1 MSTGRPYAAPL
12 TTSRAVGL
20 PAADTYTTLLN
31 APVSQSTGYL
41 YACTS
46 PCVRARLPAVG
57 TVASRVS
64 RCSLLTAYRHVYR
77 LLVRLHHASRDA
89 RSSRP
94 AAMSTGCLYG
104 CTTSRHA
111 RSSHR
116 PTAMSTGCTT
126 RLAMLT
132 PRLSDPPVPP
142 STGSRYRCH
151 ISASTAMSTGG
162 LCSRTSSP
170 VQCRASPPA
179 HASSVTRNG
188 EWIFP
193 QIPATVRADA
203 QQLVVTRLL
212 DCVHDPVAHFG
223 RLQRIRPRRWSN
235 DNPLAR
241 WPDISGTPVA
251 NLLRCVARGLF
262 VYNYDMRDKIIAFR
276 HGF

>member
-1 MSTGRPYAAPL
+1 MLAPHI
-12 TTSRAVGL
+12 
-20 PAADTYTTLLN
+20 
-31 APVSQSTGYL
+31 SQV
-41 YACTS
+41 
-46 PCVRARLPAVG
+46 PARLPAVC
-57 TVASRVS
+57 TSVCV
-64 RCSLLTAYRHVYR
+64 CTIR
-77 LLVRLHHASRDA
+77 LFSCTMSHLHTTPLPSGARLKRTRD
-89 RSSRP
+89 
-94 AAMSTGCLYG
+94 
-104 CTTSRHA
+104 
-111 RSSHR
+111 
-116 PTAMSTGCTT
+116 
-126 RLAMLT
+126 
-132 PRLSDPPVPP
+132 
-142 STGSRYRCH
+142 
-151 ISASTAMSTGG
+151 
-162 LCSRTSSP
+162 
-170 VQCRASPPA
+170 
-179 HASSVTRNG
+179 G